1 MLRINEVRR
10 TILKILTLYVTS
22 TLIFL
27 GIIFGTWH
35 FGELNALKTRSFSDF
50 RKLVKRLISAAGKRG
65 EYANYLHSSESI
77 KAVLQAISLES
88 GYRVMVFDAEGG
100 LIYNNTQFDPREI
113 PSKDGIY
120 IIENHVVLNSFGPP
134 DFVSGNKKTSQSLE
148 DLFRVVVDGGDIEML
163 LWKLRL
169 KIWGLFGFLSLMI
182 TIVGFLLVRLSLRP
196 INQKFKEIDNFI

>member
-1 MLRINEVRR
+1 M
-10 TILKILTLYVTS
+10 
-22 TLIFL
+22 
-27 GIIFGTWH
+27 
-35 FGELNALKTRSFSDF
+35 
-50 RKLVKRLISAAGKRG
+50 
-65 EYANYLHSSESI
+65 
-77 KAVLQAISLES
+77 
-88 GYRVMVFDAEGG
+88 
-100 LIYNNTQFDPREI
+100 
-113 PSKDGIY
+113 
-120 IIENHVVLNSFGPP
+120 LNSFGPP